1 MWMASEPMHRTRRRA
16 IRVAAALIVTAALGW
31 LGACG
36 DNPKV
41 TRIEGPGGH
50 GDIVGRVAFQGLDA
64 PPYPSARVVVAAPS
78 VGVCQ
83 SQFTK
88 IQIAGEFTSWDL
100 TLAPSMT
107 KDQECVWIDTLTIAA
122 GTYLFK
128 FVTDGA
134 FDSPID
140 YGGDENVVLI
150 VPGTYPALPKS
161 GTGSAIKISVKTA
174 GEYQIVLNEGTGEF
188 SITPPGAEAGS
199 LIATSDPQTGEF
211 SFIDVGV
218 GLYEVTVTSPGYL
231 TQRLGSI
238 VVRHNLESRLGVVS
252 LEVPGGALKGVVL
265 FQGDPRPRPKAT
277 VKVFDAGAS
286 TELQSVQTDSAFAF
300 VGLATGSYD
309 VVITATDFAQERR
322 NGVAFTNGQ
331 DSDLGA
337 ITLAE
342 LSGKLSGVVEFADHP
357 STRPTA
363 AVKIRTAGTA
373 TVVATA
379 ETDSAFAIKGLNSG
393 NYDVVVTAP
402 GYLDGRRDA
411 VVYAKGD
418 ILDIGAI
425 TLVPG
430 CESAFTKIQA
440 LGDFN
445 AWSLQFPSMTK
456 LPNCVWVDTLT
467 IQPGTYNF
475 KFVTGGAF
483 DSPLDYGGS
492 ESETLPLPGAYAV
505 KAVSGQGTALKIS
518 VLTGGEYVFRLDE
531 SKLEFTATLL
541 GTVPTGGIS
550 GTVSFAGLSTGPYPQ
565 ATVDLYQGTATT
577 PLATVKSHATTRVF
591 SFQTLPNGTYK
602 VEISSPCFVKETR
615 SGVTVAG
622 ANVDL
627 GSVTLAAG
635 TSAFTKIQIV
645 GEFTSWDAGEAP
657 QMVQAP
663 PCVWT
668 ATVPITADMIGTP
681 KFFKFLTNGVFDN
694 PKDYGGDENTL
705 LTLPGTF
712 SIRPVSGQGT
722 ALKVQFPGPGTY
734 VFTLDER
741 RQQFTVAQQ

>member
-1 MWMASEPMHRTRRRA
+1 MWMASEPLHRTRRRA
-16 IRVAAALIVTAALGW
+16 IRAAAALLVTASLGW

-36 DNPKV
+36 DNPDV
-41 TRIEGPGGH
+41 TRIEGPGGQ
-50 GDIVGRVAFQGLDA
+50 GDIVGRVVFQGLGT

-78 VGVCQ
+78 AGVCQ

-100 TLAPSMT
+100 TLAPAMT
-107 KDQECVWIDTLTIAA
+107 KDQECVWIDTLTIQA

-128 FVTDGA
+128 FVTGGA
-134 FDSPID
+134 FDSPPD
-140 YGGDENVVLI
+140 YGGSENDVLVI
-150 VPGTYPALPKS
+150 PGTYPALPVS
-161 GTGSAIKISVKTA
+161 GQGTALKISVKTA

-199 LIATSDPQTGEF
+199 LIATTDPQTGEF

-231 TQRLGSI
+231 TQRLGGI
-238 VVRHNLESRLGVVS
+238 VVRHNREARLGDVS

-265 FQGDPRPRPKAT
+265 FQGDPRPRPQAT
-277 VKVFDAGAS
+277 VKVFNAGSS
-286 TELQSVQTDSAFAF
+286 TEVQSAETDSAFAF

-322 NGVAFTNGQ
+322 NSVAFTNGQ
-331 DSDLGA
+331 DTDLGA

-342 LSGKLSGVVEFADHP
+342 LTGRLSGVVQFADHP
-357 STRPTA
+357 GTRPTA
-363 AVKIRTAGTA
+363 TVKVRTAGTA
-373 TVVATA
+373 TVLATA
-379 ETDSAFAIKGLNSG
+379 ETDSAFAFKGLNSG
-393 NYDVVVTAP
+393 SFDVVVTAP
-402 GYLDGRRDA
+402 GYLEGRQNA
-411 VVYAKGD
+411 VTYVKGD
-418 ILDIGAI
+418 ILDIGTI

-430 CESAFTKIQA
+430 CESAFTKIQV

-456 LPNCVWVDTLT
+456 LPNCAWVDTLT

-492 ESETLPLPGAYAV
+492 ENETLPLPGTYPV
-505 KAVSGQGTALKIS
+505 KPVSGQGTALKIS
-518 VLTGGEYVFRLDE
+518 VLTGGDYVFRLDE
-531 SKLEFTATLL
+531 SRLEFTATLL

-550 GTVSFAGLSTGPYPQ
+550 GTVAFAGLSTGPYPQ

-577 PLATVKSHATTRVF
+577 PLATVKSNATTRTF
-591 SFQTLPNGTYK
+591 GFQTLPNGTYK
-602 VEISSPCFVKETR
+602 VEITSPCFVKETR
-615 SGVTVAG
+615 TGVTVSG

-627 GSVTLAAG
+627 GSITLAAG
-635 TSAFTKIQIV
+635 TSDFTTIQIV
-645 GEFTSWDAGEAP
+645 GEFTSWDPAEAP

-663 PCVWT
+663 SCVWT
-668 ATVPITADMIGTP
+668 ATLQITADMVGTN
-681 KFFKFLTNGVFDN
+681 KFFKFLTDGAFDD

-712 SIRPVSGQGT
+712 PVRPVSGQGT
-722 ALKVQFPGPGTY
+722 ALKVQFPGPGSY

-741 RQQFTVAQQ
+741 RHQIPEPPQ